1 MGNRLQVV
9 HLAGSNPV
17 IQPAILKVVDASH
30 ESTRH
35 LPIDWKR
42 TDEWCDFR
50 DDLDRDITVLIRID
64 ETTYRGGR
72 MGADHPLSWYHAYDG
87 GRAWYTALGHTAAS
101 YSEPLFLDHLRGGIT
116 WAAGPA
122 PE

>member
-1 MGNRLQVV
+1 MFTDANLARYRVV
-9 HLAGSNPV
+9 VFLNTTGEVLDAGEQAAFERFIRGGGGFVGIHS
-17 IQPAILKVVDASH
+17 A
-30 ESTRH
+30 
-35 LPIDWKR
+35 
-42 TDEWCDFR
+42 TD
-50 DDLDRDITVLIRID
+50 TVLVRID